1 MNEALKL
8 NLPEE
13 IVIKI
18 SGGGGQGSIT
28 VDSELSTTSTNPPQ
42 NKVVTAAIYDLSVD
56 VQKCVSPSDMP
67 MYLAPYATNERV
79 DEVEGIA
86 KGRAT
91 GYVFDTVDDLDMWLT
106 DSANTDKLVLGD
118 NFYIRALDVPD
129 YWWDGTEKQQLE
141 TQKVNLSEYYTKSET
156 DSKLGQKANVVSVRT
171 QNASSAFEIA
181 DNSENRVDGAV
192 TNLGMAIYTYN
203 NTNKFES
210 SLFFVTGENPT
221 PHIYIENF
229 SDNEWILKFVGDDCN
244 SDYAFT
250 PISNTAYEITFKY
263 IGTDLDGRHI
273 ILARV
278 GAC

>member
-250 PISNTAYEITFKY
+250 PISNTAYEINFKY